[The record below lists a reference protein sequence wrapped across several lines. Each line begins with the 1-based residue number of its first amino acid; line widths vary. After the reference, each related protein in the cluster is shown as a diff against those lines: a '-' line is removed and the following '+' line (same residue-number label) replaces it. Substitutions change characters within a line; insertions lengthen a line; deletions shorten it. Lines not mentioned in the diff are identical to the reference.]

1 MEKYELVVI
10 VDANT
15 PQEKKESILKETTE
29 AIGKSEGKVI
39 NSQVWLDKHR
49 FTFRLKKCLEGTYY
63 TVNFEGL
70 PSTIAKIQQ
79 YLKLNEEIL
88 RSLIVRV
95 K

>member
-10 VDANT
+10 VDANS
-15 PQEKKESILKETTE
+15 PQEKKESILKETTD

-49 FTFRLKKCLEGTYY
+49 LTFRIQKCVDGTYY
-63 TVNFEGL
+63 TINFEAL
-70 PSTIAKIQQ
+70 PATVAKIRQ
-79 YLKLNEEIL
+79 YLKLNEQIL

-95 K
+95 E

>member
-10 VDANT
+10 VDANA
-15 PQEKKESILKETTE
+15 PQEKKESILKETTD
-29 AIGKSEGKVI
+29 AIGKSEAKVI

-49 FTFRLKKCLEGTYY
+49 FTFRIQKCLEGTYY
-63 TVNFEGL
+63 TVNFEAL
-70 PSTIAKIQQ
+70 PVAIAKIRQ

-95 K
+95 E

>member
-10 VDANT
+10 VDANAA
-15 PQEKKESILKETTE
+15 QEKKESILKETTD

-49 FTFRLKKCLEGTYY
+49 LSFRIKKCLEGTYY
-63 TVNFEGL
+63 MVNFEAV
-70 PSTIAKIQQ
+70 PVAIVKIRQ

-95 K
+95 E

>member
-10 VDANT
+10 VDANA
-15 PQEKKESILKETTE
+15 PQEKKESILKETTD
-29 AIGKSEGKVI
+29 AIGKSEAKVI

-49 FTFRLKKCLEGTYY
+49 FTFRIAKCMEGTYY
-63 TVNFEGL
+63 TVNFESV
-70 PSTIAKIQQ
+70 PAAINKIRQ

-95 K
+95 E